1 VTHGE
6 MNVRFR
12 RTSSRIEIHKVIQ
25 QIFGH
30 TGMKLGGN
38 SAQWA
43 NYPGTMAL
51 LSFLTE

>member
-1 VTHGE
+1 MYE
-6 MNVRFR
+6 LF
-12 RTSSRIEIHKVIQ
+12 Q

-51 LSFLTE
+51 LSLLTE